1 MSSATNPLSPSGG
14 ASMQAMPKRKS
25 PLHPFLG
32 VDFGSWL
39 SLLSRHGVGGH
50 ALGSAAQITVFSAML
65 SMPKWWESLRYDR
78 QIDATDVVHAPL
90 FILGH
95 WRSGTTFL
103 HNLLSQDP
111 QFGYLSVIQSAFP
124 NLFLTFEPI
133 LSALL
138 PERKRLMDNVRMSAT
153 VPSEEEIAMAVMAP
167 GSFWHGYYFTDAM
180 DYYFDRYVLFDGIG
194 QAEREAFQQAYLRLV
209 KKLTIRYDG
218 RRLVLKNP
226 ANTARIKMLLEMFPD
241 ARFVHI
247 HRDPYD
253 VYLSRMSQFD
263 SAVRWKALHR
273 IERAEWERR
282 TFRYYRALMD
292 RMREDVSA
300 IPDGQYVELSFES
313 MRADPLPGLERIYS
327 ALTLP
332 GWDRAKPGFQRHL
345 EGLRDYEQN
354 RYRQMDAALIDRIDS
369 EWGDYIDHWG
379 YARRRPASA

>member
-1 MSSATNPLSPSGG
+1 
-14 ASMQAMPKRKS
+14 MPKRKN
-25 PLHPFLG
+25 PLHPYLG
-32 VDFGSWL
+32 VDFGAWL
-39 SLLSRHGVGGH
+39 ALVSRHGVGRH
-50 ALGSAAQITVFSAML
+50 ALGSAAQITAFSAAL
-65 SMPKWWESLRYDR
+65 TLPRLWENLRYGR
-78 QIDATDVVHAPL
+78 QIDAAEVPHAPL
-90 FILGH
+90 FVLGH

-103 HNLLSQDP
+103 HNVLSQDP

-124 NLFLTFEPI
+124 HQFLTFESV

-138 PERKRLMDNVRMSAT
+138 PERKRLMDNVRMGAA

-180 DYYFDRYVLFDGIG
+180 DDYFDRYVLFEGVAAAD
-194 QAEREAFQQAYLRLV
+194 RDAFKRAYLRLV
-209 KKLTIRYDG
+209 KKLTIRHGG

-226 ANTARIKMLLEMFPD
+226 ANTARIPMLLELFPD

-273 IERAEWERR
+273 IEKHEWEAR

-292 RMREDVSA
+292 RLCAEAKA
-300 IPDGQYVELSFES
+300 IPPGNFVELSFES
-313 MRADPLPGLERIYS
+313 LRAEPMPGLQKIYS
-327 ALTLP
+327 QLSLP
-332 GWDRAKPGFQRHL
+332 GWEQAQPHFRKHL

-354 RYRQMDAALIDRIDS
+354 RYRAMDAKLVERIDE
-369 EWGDYIDHWG
+369 EWGDYIDRWD
-379 YARRRPASA
+379 YPRRTPAPA